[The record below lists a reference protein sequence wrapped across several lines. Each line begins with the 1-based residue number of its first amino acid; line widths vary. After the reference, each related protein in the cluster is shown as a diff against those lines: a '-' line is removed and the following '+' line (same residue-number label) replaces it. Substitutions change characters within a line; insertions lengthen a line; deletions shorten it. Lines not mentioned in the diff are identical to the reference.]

1 MEISPFSNIWYF
13 RSNKPDFEYSVIFLL
28 SFMKIAM
35 LEYLQWRD
43 VYNTDIYLYIYIWMY
58 VHQKKM
64 ALQFK

>member
-13 RSNKPDFEYSVIFLL
+13 RSNKPDFEYSVIFL

-35 LEYLQWRD
+35 LEYLQKRD
-43 VYNTDIYLYIYIWMY
+43 VYNTDIYIWMY

-64 ALQFK
+64 LYDSNK